1 MLCSNVS
8 MKNEVY
14 MDKKVYDI
22 IIIGAGTAG
31 LSSAIYGRRAGKNVL
46 VLEGKSYGGQIIVS
60 PEVENY
66 PGIKHTSGFEF
77 ATRLYE
83 QAKSLDTEIL
93 MDEAVNIEVDGSYK
107 KVITK
112 GSEFISKAVIIA
124 SGVGRRKLHVENED
138 RFTGAGVSYCATCD
152 GMFYKGMDII
162 VAGGGNTALE
172 DAKYLSEICKT
183 VYLVHRRDTF
193 RAEASLIKEVEAK
206 DNIKILLKH
215 NVISLSG
222 GDVLESVKIADTVNG
237 KVSDIEVQGLF
248 VAVGQEPQRDVYENV
263 VKTDENGYI
272 VAGEDCRTNVEGIY
286 AAGDCRTKEV
296 RQLITAAADGA
307 VAAVMACKKM

>member
-1 MLCSNVS
+1 
-8 MKNEVY
+8 

-22 IIIGAGTAG
+22 IIIGAGTTG
-31 LSSAIYGRRAGKNVL
+31 LT
-46 VLEGKSYGGQIIVS
+46 LEGKSYGGQIIVS

-93 MDEAVNIEVDGSYK
+93 MEEVVNIEADGNYK
-107 KVITK
+107 KVITR
-112 GSEFISKAVIIA
+112 GNEFISKAVIIA
-124 SGVGRRKLHVENED
+124 SGVGKRKLHVENED

-152 GMFYKGMDII
+152 GMFYKGMDVL

-183 VYLVHRRDTF
+183 VYIVHRRDTF

-206 DNIKILLKH
+206 DNIKTLLNH

-222 GDVLESVKIADTVNG
+222 DDVLESVKIADTVNG
-237 KVSDIEVQGLF
+237 KESDIEVQGLF
-248 VAVGQEPQRDVYENV
+248 VAIGQEPQRDIYENV

-307 VAAVMACKKM
+307 VAAVMACKEM

>member
-1 MLCSNVS
+1 
-8 MKNEVY
+8 

-31 LSSAIYGRRAGKNVL
+31 LSSAIYGKRAGKNVL

-93 MDEAVNIEVDGSYK
+93 MEEVVNIEADGNYK
-107 KVITK
+107 KVITR
-112 GSEFISKAVIIA
+112 GNEFISKAVIIA
-124 SGVGRRKLHVENED
+124 SGVGKRKLHVENED

-152 GMFYKGMDII
+152 GMFYKGMDVL

-183 VYLVHRRDTF
+183 VYIVHRRDTF

-206 DNIKILLKH
+206 DNIKTLLNH

-222 GDVLESVKIADTVNG
+222 DDVLESVKIADTVNG
-237 KVSDIEVQGLF
+237 KESDIEVQGLF
-248 VAVGQEPQRDVYENV
+248 VAIGQEPQRDIYENV

-272 VAGEDCRTNVEGIY
+272 VAGE
-286 AAGDCRTKEV
+286 DCRTKEV

-307 VAAVMACKKM
+307 VAAVMACKEM

>member
-1 MLCSNVS
+1 
-8 MKNEVY
+8 

-31 LSSAIYGRRAGKNVL
+31 LSSAIYGKRAGKNVL

-93 MDEAVNIEVDGSYK
+93 MEEVVNIEADGNYK
-107 KVITK
+107 KVITR
-112 GSEFISKAVIIA
+112 GNEFISKAVIIA
-124 SGVGRRKLHVENED
+124 SGVGKRKLHVENED

-152 GMFYKGMDII
+152 GMFYKGMDVL

-172 DAKYLSEICKT
+172 DAKNLSEICKT
-183 VYLVHRRDTF
+183 VYIVHRRDTF

-206 DNIKILLKH
+206 DNIKTLLNH

-222 GDVLESVKIADTVNG
+222 DDVLESVKIADTVNG
-237 KVSDIEVQGLF
+237 KESDIEVQGLF
-248 VAVGQEPQRDVYENV
+248 VAIGQEPQRDIYENV
-263 VKTDENGYI
+263 VKTDGNGYI

-307 VAAVMACKKM
+307 VAAVMACKEM

>member
-1 MLCSNVS
+1 
-8 MKNEVY
+8 
-14 MDKKVYDI
+14 
-22 IIIGAGTAG
+22 
-31 LSSAIYGRRAGKNVL
+31 
-46 VLEGKSYGGQIIVS
+46 
-60 PEVENY
+60 
-66 PGIKHTSGFEF
+66 
-77 ATRLYE
+77 
-83 QAKSLDTEIL
+83 
-93 MDEAVNIEVDGSYK
+93 
-107 KVITK
+107 
-112 GSEFISKAVIIA
+112 
-124 SGVGRRKLHVENED
+124 
-138 RFTGAGVSYCATCD
+138 
-152 GMFYKGMDII
+152 MFYKGMDII

>member
-1 MLCSNVS
+1 
-8 MKNEVY
+8 

-66 PGIKHTSGFEF
+66 PVIKHTSGFEF
-77 ATRLYE
+77 ATRLYD

-93 MDEAVNIEVDGSYK
+93 MEEVVNIEADGNYK
-107 KVITK
+107 KVITR
-112 GSEFISKAVIIA
+112 GNEFISKAVIIA
-124 SGVGRRKLHVENED
+124 SGVGRRKLRVENED

-152 GMFYKGMDII
+152 GMFYKGMDVL

-183 VYLVHRRDTF
+183 VYIVHRRDTF

-248 VAVGQEPQRDVYENV
+248 VAVGQEPQRDMYENV

-307 VAAVMACKKM
+307 VAAVMACKEM

>member
-93 MDEAVNIEVDGSYK
+93 MEEVVNIEADGNYK
-107 KVITK
+107 KVITR
-112 GSEFISKAVIIA
+112 GNEFISKAVIIA
-124 SGVGRRKLHVENED
+124 SGVGRRKLRVENED

-152 GMFYKGMDII
+152 GMFYKGMDVL

-183 VYLVHRRDTF
+183 VYIVHRRDTF

-237 KVSDIEVQGLF
+237 KMSDIEVQGLF
-248 VAVGQEPQRDVYENV
+248 VAVGQEPQRDMYE
-263 VKTDENGYI
+263 K
-272 VAGEDCRTNVEGIY
+272 C
-286 AAGDCRTKEV
+286 C
-296 RQLITAAADGA
+296 
-307 VAAVMACKKM
+307 

>member
-1 MLCSNVS
+1 
-8 MKNEVY
+8 

-31 LSSAIYGRRAGKNVL
+31 LSSAIYGKRAGKNVL

-93 MDEAVNIEVDGSYK
+93 MEEVVNIEADGNYK
-107 KVITK
+107 KVITR
-112 GSEFISKAVIIA
+112 GNEFISKAVIIA
-124 SGVGRRKLHVENED
+124 SGVGRRKLRVENED
-138 RFTGAGVSYCATCD
+138 RFTGVGVSYCATCD
-152 GMFYKGMDII
+152 GMFYKGMDVL

-183 VYLVHRRDTF
+183 VYIVHRRDTF

-248 VAVGQEPQRDVYENV
+248 VAVGQEPQRDMYENV

-307 VAAVMACKKM
+307 VAAVMACKEM

>member
-1 MLCSNVS
+1 
-8 MKNEVY
+8 

-31 LSSAIYGRRAGKNVL
+31 LSSAIYGKRAGKNVL

-93 MDEAVNIEVDGSYK
+93 MEEVVNIEADGNYK
-107 KVITK
+107 KVITR
-112 GSEFISKAVIIA
+112 GNEFISKAVIIA
-124 SGVGRRKLHVENED
+124 SGVGKRKLHVENED

-152 GMFYKGMDII
+152 GMFYKGMDVL

-183 VYLVHRRDTF
+183 VYIVHRRDTF
-193 RAEASLIKEVEAK
+193 RAEASLIKEVEVK
-206 DNIKILLKH
+206 DNIKTLLNH

-222 GDVLESVKIADTVNG
+222 DDVLESVKIADTVNG
-237 KVSDIEVQGLF
+237 KESDIEVQGLF
-248 VAVGQEPQRDVYENV
+248 VAIGQEPQRDIYENV
-263 VKTDENGYI
+263 VKTDGNGYI

-307 VAAVMACKKM
+307 VAAVMACKEM

>member
-1 MLCSNVS
+1 
-8 MKNEVY
+8 

-31 LSSAIYGRRAGKNVL
+31 LSSAIYGKRAGKNVL

-83 QAKSLDTEIL
+83 QAKSLDTDIL
-93 MDEAVNIEVDGSYK
+93 MEEVVSIEADGNYK

-112 GSEFISKAVIIA
+112 GNEFISKAVIIA
-124 SGVGRRKLHVENED
+124 SGVGRRKLRVENED

-152 GMFYKGMDII
+152 GMFYKGMDVL

-183 VYLVHRRDTF
+183 VYIVHRRDTF

-206 DNIKILLKH
+206 DNIKILLNH

-222 GDVLESVKIADTVNG
+222 DDVLESVKIADTVNG
-237 KVSDIEVQGLF
+237 KESDIEVQGLF
-248 VAVGQEPQRDVYENV
+248 VAVGQEPQRDIYENV

-272 VAGEDCRTNVEGIY
+272 VAGEDCQTSVEGIY

-307 VAAVMACKKM
+307 VAAVMACKEM

>member
-1 MLCSNVS
+1 
-8 MKNEVY
+8 

-77 ATRLYE
+77 ATRLFE

-206 DNIKILLKH
+206 ENIKILLKH

-263 VKTDENGYI
+263 VKTDE
-272 VAGEDCRTNVEGIY
+272 
-286 AAGDCRTKEV
+286 
-296 RQLITAAADGA
+296 TATLLQGKTAEQ
-307 VAAVMACKKM
+307 M

>member
-1 MLCSNVS
+1 
-8 MKNEVY
+8 

-31 LSSAIYGRRAGKNVL
+31 LSSAIYGKRAGKNVL

-93 MDEAVNIEVDGSYK
+93 MEEVVSIETDGNYK

-112 GSEFISKAVIIA
+112 GNEFISKAVIIA
-124 SGVGRRKLHVENED
+124 SGVGRRKLRVENED

-152 GMFYKGMDII
+152 GMFYKGMDVL

-183 VYLVHRRDTF
+183 VYIVHRRDTF

-206 DNIKILLKH
+206 DNIKILLNH

-222 GDVLESVKIADTVNG
+222 DDVLESVKIADTVNG
-237 KVSDIEVQGLF
+237 KESDIEVQGLF
-248 VAVGQEPQRDVYENV
+248 VAVGQEPQRDIYENV

-307 VAAVMACKKM
+307 VAAVMACREM

>member
-1 MLCSNVS
+1 
-8 MKNEVY
+8 

-31 LSSAIYGRRAGKNVL
+31 LSSAIYGKRAGKNVL

-93 MDEAVNIEVDGSYK
+93 MEEVVNIEADGNYK

-112 GSEFISKAVIIA
+112 GNEFVSKAVIIA
-124 SGVGRRKLHVENED
+124 SGVGRRKLRVENED

-152 GMFYKGMDII
+152 GMFYKGMDVL

-183 VYLVHRRDTF
+183 VYIVHRRDTF

-206 DNIKILLKH
+206 DNIKILLNH

-222 GDVLESVKIADTVNG
+222 DDVLESVKIADTVNG
-237 KVSDIEVQGLF
+237 KESDIEVQGLF
-248 VAVGQEPQRDVYENV
+248 VAVGQEPQRDIYENV

-272 VAGEDCRTNVEGIY
+272 VAGEDCKTNVEGIY

-307 VAAVMACKKM
+307 VAAVMACKEM

>member
-1 MLCSNVS
+1 
-8 MKNEVY
+8 

-31 LSSAIYGRRAGKNVL
+31 LSSAIYGKRAGKNVL

-93 MDEAVNIEVDGSYK
+93 MEEVVSIEADGNYK

-112 GSEFISKAVIIA
+112 GNEFISKAVIIA
-124 SGVGRRKLHVENED
+124 SGVGRRKLRVENED

-152 GMFYKGMDII
+152 GMFYKDMDVL

-183 VYLVHRRDTF
+183 VYIVHRRDTF

-206 DNIKILLKH
+206 ENIKILLNH

-222 GDVLESVKIADTVNG
+222 DDVLESVKIADTVNG
-237 KVSDIEVQGLF
+237 KESDIEVQGLF
-248 VAVGQEPQRDVYENV
+248 VAVGQEPQRDIYENV

-307 VAAVMACKKM
+307 VAAVMACREM

>member
-1 MLCSNVS
+1 
-8 MKNEVY
+8 

-31 LSSAIYGRRAGKNVL
+31 LSSAIYGKRAGKNVL

-93 MDEAVNIEVDGSYK
+93 MEEVVNIEADGNYK
-107 KVITK
+107 KVITR
-112 GSEFISKAVIIA
+112 GNEFISKAVIIA
-124 SGVGRRKLHVENED
+124 SGVGRRKLRVENED

-152 GMFYKGMDII
+152 GMFYKGMDVL

-183 VYLVHRRDTF
+183 VYIVHRRDTF

-206 DNIKILLKH
+206 DNIKILLNH

-222 GDVLESVKIADTVNG
+222 DDVLESVKIADTVNG
-237 KVSDIEVQGLF
+237 KESDIEVQGLF
-248 VAVGQEPQRDVYENV
+248 VAIGQEPQRDIYENV

-286 AAGDCRTKEV
+286 VAGDCRTKEV

-307 VAAVMACKKM
+307 VAAVMACKEM

>member
-1 MLCSNVS
+1 
-8 MKNEVY
+8 

-31 LSSAIYGRRAGKNVL
+31 LSSAIYGKRAGKNVL

-93 MDEAVNIEVDGSYK
+93 MEEVVSIEADGNYK
-107 KVITK
+107 KVITR
-112 GSEFISKAVIIA
+112 GNEFVSKAVIIA
-124 SGVGRRKLHVENED
+124 SGVGRRKLRVENED

-152 GMFYKGMDII
+152 GMFYKGMDVL

-183 VYLVHRRDTF
+183 VYIVHRRDTF

-206 DNIKILLKH
+206 DNIKILLNH

-222 GDVLESVKIADTVNG
+222 DDVLESVKIADTVNG
-237 KVSDIEVQGLF
+237 KESDIEVQGLF
-248 VAVGQEPQRDVYENV
+248 VAVGQEPQRDIYENV

-272 VAGEDCRTNVEGIY
+272 VAGEDCKTNVEGIY

-307 VAAVMACKKM
+307 VAAVMACKEM

>member
-1 MLCSNVS
+1 
-8 MKNEVY
+8 

-31 LSSAIYGRRAGKNVL
+31 LSSAIYGKRAGKNVL

-93 MDEAVNIEVDGSYK
+93 MEEVVNIEADGNYK
-107 KVITK
+107 KVITR
-112 GSEFISKAVIIA
+112 GNEFISKAVIIA
-124 SGVGRRKLHVENED
+124 SGVGKRKLHVENED

-152 GMFYKGMDII
+152 GMFYKGMDVL

-183 VYLVHRRDTF
+183 VYIVHRRDTF

-206 DNIKILLKH
+206 DNIKTLLNH

-222 GDVLESVKIADTVNG
+222 DDVLESVKIADTVNG
-237 KVSDIEVQGLF
+237 KESDIEVQGLF
-248 VAVGQEPQRDVYENV
+248 VAIGQEPQRDIYENV
-263 VKTDENGYI
+263 VKTDGNGYI

-307 VAAVMACKKM
+307 VAAVMACKEM

>member
-1 MLCSNVS
+1 
-8 MKNEVY
+8 

-31 LSSAIYGRRAGKNVL
+31 LSSAIYGKRAGKNVL
-46 VLEGKSYGGQIIVS
+46 VLEGESYGGQIIVS

-93 MDEAVNIEVDGSYK
+93 MEEVVNIEADGNYK
-107 KVITK
+107 KVITR
-112 GSEFISKAVIIA
+112 GNEFISKAVIIA
-124 SGVGRRKLHVENED
+124 SGVGKRKLHVENED

-152 GMFYKGMDII
+152 GMFYKGMDVL

-183 VYLVHRRDTF
+183 VYIVHRRDTF

-206 DNIKILLKH
+206 DNIKTLLNH

-222 GDVLESVKIADTVNG
+222 DDVLESVKIADTVNG
-237 KVSDIEVQGLF
+237 KESDIEVQGLF
-248 VAVGQEPQRDVYENV
+248 VAIGQEPQRDIYENV

-307 VAAVMACKKM
+307 VAAVMACKEM

>member
-1 MLCSNVS
+1 
-8 MKNEVY
+8 

-31 LSSAIYGRRAGKNVL
+31 LSSAIYGKRAGKNVL

-93 MDEAVNIEVDGSYK
+93 MEEVVNIEADGNYK
-107 KVITK
+107 KVITR
-112 GSEFISKAVIIA
+112 GNEFISKAVIIA
-124 SGVGRRKLHVENED
+124 SGVGKRKLHVENED

-152 GMFYKGMDII
+152 GMFYKGMDVL

-183 VYLVHRRDTF
+183 VYIVHRRDTF

-206 DNIKILLKH
+206 DNIKTLLNH

-222 GDVLESVKIADTVNG
+222 DDVLESVKIADTVNG
-237 KVSDIEVQGLF
+237 KESDIEVQGLF
-248 VAVGQEPQRDVYENV
+248 VAIGQEPQRDIYENV

-307 VAAVMACKKM
+307 VAAVMACKEM